1 MATIRLEKQHVI
13 DFSKHFLFGVPMQ
26 TPDGS
31 DLLVMT
37 KYEGCPANDDTV
49 IVENKHIFE
58 AREELLSVSKKYNK
72 LVEFSKWWEKHLET
86 LKGG

>member
-1 MATIRLEKQHVI
+1 MKTIRLEKQHVI
-13 DFSKHFLFGVPMQ
+13 DFSKHFLFGVPIQ
-26 TPDGS
+26 IEDGS

-37 KYEGCPANDDTV
+37 KNDDTV

-72 LVEFSKWWEKHLET
+72 LAEFSKWWGKHLET